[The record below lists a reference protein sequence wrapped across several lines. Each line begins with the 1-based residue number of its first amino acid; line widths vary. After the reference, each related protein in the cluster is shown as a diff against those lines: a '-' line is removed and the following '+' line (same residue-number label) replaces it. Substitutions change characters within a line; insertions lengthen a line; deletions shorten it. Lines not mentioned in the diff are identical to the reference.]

1 MNLETP
7 AEEERKLEKM
17 NKTKDVNQSI
27 DYLRSIFYHYATNV
41 DRYNYTRDEYR
52 DVVYAD
58 LDVFKKFVVKYYNEY
73 NVDMTDDWDQDWTF
87 PKALLFT
94 ITIMTTVGEY
104 IPSSTIIFRFHFL
117 PNLFF
122 MYIPINRLMA
132 KTRRFCG

>member
-104 IPSSTIIFRFHFL
+104 YLPST
-117 PNLFF
+117 
-122 MYIPINRLMA
+122 
-132 KTRRFCG
+132 